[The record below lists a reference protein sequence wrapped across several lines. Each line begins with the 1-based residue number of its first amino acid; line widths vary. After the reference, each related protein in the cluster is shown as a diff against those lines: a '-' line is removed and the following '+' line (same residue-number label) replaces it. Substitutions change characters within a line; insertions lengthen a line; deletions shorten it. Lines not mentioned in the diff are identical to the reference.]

1 MHKET
6 GRFLNPVVVIG
17 TGQTALGIVR
27 ALGRHG
33 IDVFAVTDKRDP
45 VVFSKYCEKSFTT
58 NETRNHKGILKR
70 LLIEIGKSFSKRAVI
85 YPTSDMDALNLAE
98 LKNELPDDY
107 FFVVG
112 NKEAVETLVNKKKF
126 YGVLSNVGI
135 VHPQTYFPENVKE
148 AHKLA
153 TELDYPIFVKPAITQ
168 LFSWAFPKSGKGFV
182 ACSPRE
188 LVDCYCL
195 ATQRG
200 IDVMFQEIV
209 PGPPTNSYQL
219 EGYYNSKYNPLVLF
233 ARQRLRIWPPD
244 FGNTTLCVSTPMVN
258 LSEEKNSINK
268 LIAAIGYNGF
278 ASAEFKK
285 DERDGALKL
294 LEINA
299 RPWWHFWLSESCGVD
314 IALTSYLDA
323 IGEVGGI
330 APRAHYELGVKSA
343 HLLDDLMAAADML
356 RNKKLRFHEWASTL
370 RGVRCDS
377 FLSRDDLSPLIIA
390 YINAGLRLFKRTKES
405 FVMPCKY

>member
-6 GRFLNPVVVIG
+6 GRFPNPVVVIG
-17 TGQTALGIVR
+17 TGQTPLGVAR

-33 IDVFAVTDKRDP
+33 IDVFAVSKKRDP
-45 VVFSKYCEKSFTT
+45 VVFSKYCKRSFTT
-58 NETRNHKGILKR
+58 NETRLHKGILKR
-70 LLIEIGKSFSKRAVI
+70 LLIEIGKSLSKRAVV

-98 LKNELPDDY
+98 LKNELSDDY

-112 NKEAVETLVNKKKF
+112 DKEAVETLVNKKKF
-126 YGVLSNVGI
+126 YRVLSSVGI
-135 VHPQTYFPENVKE
+135 AHPQTYFPENVKE

-153 TELDYPIFVKPAITQ
+153 TELNYPTFVRPAITQ
-168 LFSWAFPKSGKGFV
+168 LFSWGFPKSGKGFV
-182 ACSPRE
+182 AYSPRE
-188 LVDCYCL
+188 LADYYCL
-195 ATQRG
+195 ATQHG

-209 PGPPTNSYQL
+209 PGPPTNSYQI
-219 EGYYNSKYNPLVLF
+219 EGYYNSEYNPLVLF

-258 LSEEKNSINK
+258 LSEEKDSINK
-268 LIAAIGYNGF
+268 LIAAIRYKGF

-343 HLLDDLMAAADML
+343 NLLDDFMAATDML
-356 RNKKLRFHEWASTL
+356 RNKKLNFHEWAASL

-377 FLSRDDLSPLIIA
+377 FLSKDDLAPLVIA
-390 YINAGLRLFKRTKES
+390 YLKAGSKLFKRAKES
-405 FVMPCKY
+405 FVMPYKH

>member
-17 TGQTALGIVR
+17 TGQTALGIAR

-45 VVFSKYCEKSFTT
+45 VVFSKYCKKSFTT

-107 FFVVG
+107 LFVVG
-112 NKEAVETLVNKKKF
+112 DKEAVETLVNKKKF
-126 YGVLSNVGI
+126 YRVLSNAGI
-135 VHPQTYFPENVKE
+135 VYPQTCFPENVKE
-148 AHKLA
+148 ADRLA
-153 TELDYPIFVKPAITQ
+153 TELDYPIFVRPAITQ

-182 ACSPRE
+182 AYSPRE
-188 LVDCYCL
+188 LVNYYCL
-195 ATQRG
+195 ATQHG

-219 EGYYNSKYNPLVLF
+219 EGYYNSKCNPLVLF

-258 LSEEKNSINK
+258 LSEEKDSINK

-299 RPWWHFWLSESCGVD
+299 RPWWHFWLSASCGVD

-323 IGEVGGI
+323 IGEAGGI
-330 APRAHYELGVKSA
+330 APRAHYELGVKSV
-343 HLLDDLMAAADML
+343 HLLDDFMVAADML
-356 RNKKLRFHEWASTL
+356 RNKKLRFHEWASTF

-390 YINAGLRLFKRTKES
+390 FLKKSSKLIKGARES
-405 FVMPCKY
+405 FVMPCKH